1 MCIPLVNDV
10 FNEAIEGFFV
20 MVVSEGIS
28 NQTVNLVR
36 EGLTLVRIE
45 DDDGELLIQQ
55 KFNGIHYFLC

>member
-10 FNEAIEGFFV
+10 FNEPIEGFFV

-55 KFNGIHYFLC
+55 TKFNGIH

>member
-55 KFNGIHYFLC
+55 KFNGIH